1 MFEPGELRAVILYL
15 LEQKPRHGYEFIREL
30 ETLTRGAYAPSPGV
44 IYPLLTMLEDLGQV
58 EASSTEG
65 ARKVFTLTEEGR
77 TAAAESKREAEASL
91 KRLQLLGDENA
102 WNETGPVWRAMH
114 NLKAALR
121 QSLATRRDKDTQLQV
136 ADILDEAAR
145 KIERL

>member
-1 MFEPGELRAVILYL
+1 MFEPGELRSVLLHL

-58 EASSTEG
+58 EASSTG
-65 ARKVFTLTEEGR
+65 SARKVFALTEEGR
-77 TAAAESKREAEASL
+77 TAASETRKEAEASL

-102 WNETGPVWRAMH
+102 WNESGPVWRAMH
-114 NLKAALR
+114 NLKAVLR
-121 QSLATRRDKDTQLQV
+121 QSLSAGRDKDTLLQV
-136 ADILDEAAR
+136 ADIIDEAAK